1 MRRGRSLLLATF
13 DNRHSRR
20 KGQVAAEDIAVT
32 AIRVALRRRLQ
43 RGKGGIE
50 VDFEITALAAEAAA
64 ATAAAD
70 ALQASDAPL
79 ELRLGGEVVVV
90 TPSADGPGRP
100 LVLGDAR
107 RTTDWDGVCA
117 LWERTFAGDLQ
128 VVALTLA
135 LPTLKR
141 ASCHT
146 RTK

>member
-1 MRRGRSLLLATF
+1 LHEDLYGRLYNKVLSRGRTISERPAG
-13 DNRHSRR
+13 RP
-20 KGQVAAEDIAVT
+20 K
-32 AIRVALRRRLQ
+32 RRLGAA
-43 RGKGGIE
+43 RATLV
-50 VDFEITALAAEAAA
+50 VDFGSCSLKAGW
-64 ATAAAD
+64 AAD
-70 ALQASDAPL
+70 GFPA
-79 ELRLGGEVVVV
+79 VV
-90 TPSADGPGRP
+90 TPSADGRRR

>member
-1 MRRGRSLLLATF
+1 MTALTGTRPSRRGGRSRPTSRPGWPRRSASPGAVRRGRSLLLATF

-20 KGQVAAEDIAVT
+20 KGQVAAVDIAVT

-90 TPSADGPGRP
+90 TP
-100 LVLGDAR
+100 
-107 RTTDWDGVCA
+107 
-117 LWERTFAGDLQ
+117 
-128 VVALTLA
+128 
-135 LPTLKR
+135 
-141 ASCHT
+141 
-146 RTK
+146 